1 MIIDS
6 SVLVDYFRGTKKAE
20 EYLKTLKKIKTS
32 RVAWMELIFGV
43 KNKRE
48 LLWVDKQLKALG
60 CEVIE
65 VDEEISRI
73 AGKLL
78 KKYILERKIGVADSL
93 IAATAIK
100 LGEGLAS
107 HNRRHFESVDGLSL
121 TVPY

>member
-6 SVLVDYFRGTKKAE
+6 SVLVDYFRGTKKAQ
-20 EYLKTLKKIKTS
+20 EYLKTLEKIRMS

-48 LLWVDKQLKALG
+48 LLLTDKQLKSLG

-65 VDEEISRI
+65 IDEEISKI

-93 IAATAIK
+93 IAATAMK
-100 LGEGLAS
+100 LGEALVS
-107 HNRRHFESVDGLSL
+107 HNRRHFESVDGLNL

>member
-20 EYLKTLKKIKTS
+20 EYLKTLEKIRMS

-48 LLWVDKQLKALG
+48 LLLTDRQLKALG

-65 VDEEISRI
+65 VDEEISQI
-73 AGKLL
+73 AGRLL
-78 KKYILERKIGVADSL
+78 KKYILQRKIGVADSL
-93 IAATAIK
+93 IAATAMK
-100 LGEGLAS
+100 FGEGLAS
-107 HNRRHFESVDGLSL
+107 HNRRHFASVEGLNL
-121 TVPY
+121 TIPY

>member
-20 EYLKTLKKIKTS
+20 EYLKTLEKIRMS

-48 LLWVDKQLKALG
+48 LLLTDKQLKALD
-60 CEVIE
+60 CEIIE
-65 VDEEISRI
+65 VDEEISQI
-73 AGKLL
+73 AGRLL
-78 KKYILERKIGVADSL
+78 KKYVLQRKIGVADSL

-100 LGEGLAS
+100 LGEGLIS
-107 HNRRHFESVDGLSL
+107 HNRRHFESVGELSL

>member
-6 SVLVDYFRGTKKAE
+6 SVLVDYFRGTNTAQ
-20 EYLKTLKKIKTS
+20 EYLKTLRKIKIS

-48 LLWVDKQLKALG
+48 LLLTDRQLKALD

-65 VDEEISRI
+65 VDEEISKI

-78 KKYILERKIGVADSL
+78 KRYILERKIGVADSL
-93 IAATAIK
+93 IAATAMK
-100 LGEGLAS
+100 LNETLIS
-107 HNRRHFESVDGLSL
+107 HNRRHFESVDGLRL
-121 TVPY
+121 TIPY